1 MGVTVVSSREAA
13 AAGKEQK
20 AFKALERALSY
31 WSNPPLHFADL
42 WENDAYW
49 GRLRK
54 HPEYNRIYREK
65 RQRIGPIYGQLHYFP
80 GW

>member
-1 MGVTVVSSREAA
+1 VLPS
-13 AAGKEQK
+13 
-20 AFKALERALSY
+20 F
-31 WSNPPLHFADL
+31 WSNPPLHFANL

-49 GRLRK
+49 GELRE
-54 HPEYNRIYREK
+54 HPEYKRIYREK